1 MALVAPTSE
10 QGRTGRLATIAG
22 DAAPGEWFA
31 QPRGLTILFLTA
43 MWELFAYYGMR
54 TILVYYMVKQLLI
67 GQERASLI
75 YGAYAAFTYFTPLLG
90 GLASDRW
97 LGRHRAVILGGA
109 IMALGLFMMAVPA
122 LFYPALVTIVCGYGL
137 FLTTVPSQIAGL
149 YAGQDP
155 RRASAYGFW
164 YVGANLGALLAPI
177 ACGTIGEM
185 YGWNWGFPVA
195 GVGMLVGL
203 ITYIAGRRY
212 LPANSPPESAP
223 APSSFVTGDRADR
236 KRETVRRFALL
247 TALAATV
254 VMFRTTYEQ
263 LGNTVPLWIDT
274 TDRAVSGFTIPM
286 TWFQSLGGLLAVLI
300 TPAFAIYWSHLA
312 RRGRE
317 PSSITRMAAGAGI
330 TAIAF
335 LMLAGVAS
343 WSADHAT
350 SVSFLWVIA
359 FFVVL
364 AFGEVHIL
372 PVGLSLF
379 GRLAPAGFA
388 ATAIALWYFANFFG
402 NLAAGVLGTR
412 WSALSPAQFFAL
424 AAAIVGLCACVLLL
438 FERPVRRA
446 TQ

>member
-1 MALVAPTSE
+1 MA
-10 QGRTGRLATIAG
+10 IAARSDVPKVVG
-22 DAAPGEWFA
+22 DWFG

-54 TILVYYMVKQLLI
+54 TILVYYMVKQLLV

-75 YGAYAAFTYFTPLLG
+75 YGTYAAFTYFTPLLG

-97 LGRHRAVILGGA
+97 IGRHRAVILGGA
-109 IMALGLFMMAVPA
+109 IMALGLFMMAIA
-122 LFYPALVTIVCGYGL
+122 TLFYVALVTIVIGYGL

-149 YAGQDP
+149 YAAQDP

-177 ACGTIGEM
+177 VCGTIGEM

-195 GVGMLVGL
+195 GAGMLIGL
-203 ITYIAGRRY
+203 TIYIAGLRH
-212 LPANSPPESAP
+212 LPAELHRDDLQPVPATAP
-223 APSSFVTGDRADR
+223 ARDRVDASG
-236 KRETVRRFALL
+236 EAMRRFALL
-247 TALAATV
+247 GTLAACV
-254 VMFRTTYEQ
+254 VIFRAVYEQ
-263 LGNTVPLWIDT
+263 LGNTVPLWIET
-274 TDRAVSGFTIPM
+274 TDRVVGSFSIPM

-300 TPAFAIYWSHLA
+300 TPAFAMYWSHLA
-312 RRGRE
+312 RCGRE
-317 PSSITRMAAGAGI
+317 PSSVARMAAGAGI
-330 TAIAF
+330 TALAF
-335 LMLAGVAS
+335 LMLAAIAA
-343 WSADHAT
+343 WSDAHAT
-350 SVSFLWVIA
+350 PVSFLWVIA

-402 NLAAGVLGTR
+402 NLGAGILGTR
-412 WSALSPAQFFAL
+412 WSVLSAAQFFAL
-424 AAAIVGLCACVLLL
+424 AAGIVGLSACLLLL

-446 TQ
+446 AA